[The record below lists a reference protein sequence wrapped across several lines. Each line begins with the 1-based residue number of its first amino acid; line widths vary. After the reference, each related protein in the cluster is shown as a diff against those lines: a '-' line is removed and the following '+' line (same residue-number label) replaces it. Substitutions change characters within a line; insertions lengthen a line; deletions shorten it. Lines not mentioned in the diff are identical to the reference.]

1 MDTYTLPILL
11 EGEHWTLTSV
21 RLKVFDR
28 TVTVEAACPVT
39 ALPCKKGECEAVCRR
54 FLCKNKTR

>member
-21 RLKVFDR
+21 RLNAFIIFGEARQSGADPAGYVGEALLPGLDR
-28 TVTVEAACPVT
+28 VGYT
-39 ALPCKKGECEAVCRR
+39 GI
-54 FLCKNKTR
+54 NTR

>member
-21 RLKVFDR
+21 RLNAFIIFGEAR
-28 TVTVEAACPVT
+28 QGGAALRVTLEKPCSW
-39 ALPCKKGECEAVCRR
+39 ALIELDTQE
-54 FLCKNKTR
+54 